1 MSSSVYTHICMFLLR
16 STGKGDVFGDQFWKD
31 SAVGQSAA
39 NVRALT
45 YCDLHAIKRD
55 KLLEV
60 LDFYSAFANSFA
72 RNLVLTYNLRHR
84 LIFRKVADVKREKE
98 LAERRKNEPQLPQ
111 NQDHLVRKIFS
122 KFRRTPQVQ
131 AGSKELVGS
140 GQSDVEKGDGEVE
153 RTKVS
158 VSTKPNL
165 SINRSFRLFLC
176 FSVFVCSLY
185 ICVCY
190 LRLRFDCFPLLF
202 SIFISVSVLA

>member
-1 MSSSVYTHICMFLLR
+1 MMKLWQFWVSVVLMLSHFFINLFQL
-16 STGKGDVFGDQFWKD
+16 GKGDVFGDQFWKD

-131 AGSKELVGS
+131 TGSKEVIS
-140 GQSDVEKGDGEVE
+140 GQSDVEKGDGDMD
-153 RTKVS
+153 RTKVGVCFVFYYS
-158 VSTKPNL
+158 L
-165 SINRSFRLFLC
+165 DLFVVAFKC
-176 FSVFVCSLY
+176 VFLKFGWFEG
-185 ICVCY
+185 I
-190 LRLRFDCFPLLF
+190 
-202 SIFISVSVLA
+202 

>member
-1 MSSSVYTHICMFLLR
+1 M
-16 STGKGDVFGDQFWKD
+16 FGDQFWKD

-60 LDFYSAFANSFA
+60 LDFYQAFANSFA

-98 LAERRKNEPQLPQ
+98 LAERRKNEPQLAT

-122 KFRRTPQVQ
+122 KFRRTPQPPGPREPGQ
-131 AGSKELVGS
+131 T
-140 GQSDVEKGDGEVE
+140 QSDVEKGGGGSGGGGAGSGTGSDLADAE
-153 RTKVS
+153 RGTAA
-158 VSTKPNL
+158 
-165 SINRSFRLFLC
+165 
-176 FSVFVCSLY
+176 SLGG
-185 ICVCY
+185 IGG
-190 LRLRFDCFPLLF
+190 
-202 SIFISVSVLA
+202 SVLTVGGKVCKNKKVGTTRAGSH